1 MVWKEI
7 FYVIVHCTNLKKW
20 TNWTF
25 SGIDGFYAKIPC
37 NTFQQ
42 LENIWIGIYHI
53 LQGNVIPLKTT
64 YIFSSSKTIDMNI
77 KLCRYYVYFCLWKK
91 DFWQWEETLHLT
103 CIPNKIIYVYLSTQN
118 YEWIL
123 LWMCIRTPCTFMYFF
138 APIIAFGQ
146 KILAKQIAKW
156 DLLAMQTTF

>member
-1 MVWKEI
+1 MERNFLRYSTLYHPEKVDKLNFFRYLHVSYLARE
-7 FYVIVHCTNLKKW
+7 
-20 TNWTF
+20 
-25 SGIDGFYAKIPC
+25 C
-37 NTFQQ
+37 NSFR
-42 LENIWIGIYHI
+42 EYIY
-53 LQGNVIPLKTT
+53 
-64 YIFSSSKTIDMNI
+64 SSSKTIDMNI

-103 CIPNKIIYVYLSTQN
+103 CIPNKIIYVYLSTPN

-123 LWMCIRTPCTFMYFF
+123 LWMCIPTPCTFMYFF